1 MSPTELADALHANA
15 TIVPD
20 VTGVMVPVA
29 LLLDASHALRRLGR
43 VEEAAAAHMLAV
55 EPVCDHRDTI
65 CYGGCA
71 TEQTL
76 RDALRTP

>member
-1 MSPTELADALHANA
+1 MSAAELADALAVHACNVDCKC
-15 TIVPD
+15 TLCP
-20 VTGVMVPVA
+20 
-29 LLLDASHALRRLGR
+29 LLTQASHALRRLGR

-71 TEQTL
+71 TEQAL
-76 RDALRTP
+76 RAALRTT